1 MASRWLRLLLVLS
14 ALLGS
19 GPIASRA
26 AYAEVATV
34 SATVPRRVV
43 AVVVARCP
51 AAASDRDREVAKACA
66 TRSPSPLR
74 ALARA
79 PKSPRYL
86 LHRALLL

>member
-19 GPIASRA
+19 GPIAARA
-26 AYAEVATV
+26 AYAEVAAV
-34 SATVPRRVV
+34 SVTAPRRVV
-43 AVVVARCP
+43 APSP
-51 AAASDRDREVAKACA
+51 AAASHRDGVVPKAIA
-66 TRSPSPLR
+66 ARSPSALR
-74 ALARA
+74 SLARA